1 MVVGLVLNLAACEAA
16 VALRA
21 ADRGVLLASVA
32 PCQRWIDA
40 LPAED
45 AAKHRAS
52 LLRYFFQAASAA
64 AARAPSE
71 GGQGAAAG
79 YAEAVLVACS
89 YCPEGR
95 KRIAGVA
102 ARLAGL
108 PGVPSLAAMCAG
120 ALVRVGDGAEVQL
133 EGVARLPGQ
142 QASLALQLQVS
153 LVNRCL

>member
-32 PCQRWIDA
+32 PCQHWIDA

-71 GGQGAAAG
+71 GGHPIRQPFETAYIRWA
-79 YAEAVLVACS
+79 
-89 YCPEGR
+89 
-95 KRIAGVA
+95 
-102 ARLAGL
+102 
-108 PGVPSLAAMCAG
+108 PSSSCWKKTA
-120 ALVRVGDGAEVQL
+120 
-133 EGVARLPGQ
+133 
-142 QASLALQLQVS
+142 
-153 LVNRCL
+153 